1 MCKIKY
7 ANYYTD
13 EVNENEKFFDML
25 FVDIKNK
32 TFTFSTHVVEL
43 DVDSYY
49 DDGTENETLAT
60 YLPRNV
66 LMCLLDGLKLNG
78 FKEE

>member
-13 EVNENEKFFDML
+13 EVNENENFFDML

-49 DDGTENETLAT
+49 DDGTGNETLAT

>member
-1 MCKIKY
+1 MRKIKY

-13 EVNENEKFFDML
+13 EVNANEEFFDML
-25 FVDIKNK
+25 FVNIEKK
-32 TFTFSTHVVEL
+32 TFTFSTHAAEV

-49 DDGTENETLAT
+49 DDGTGNETLAT

>member
-1 MCKIKY
+1 MRKIKY

-32 TFTFSTHVVEL
+32 TFTFSTHVAEFS
-43 DVDSYY
+43 VDSYY
-49 DDGTENETLAT
+49 DDGTGNETLAT

-78 FKEE
+78 FKKE

>member
-13 EVNENEKFFDML
+13 EVNENKEFFNML
-25 FVDIKNK
+25 FIDIEKK
-32 TFTFSTHVVEL
+32 TFTFSAHVAEF

-49 DDGTENETLAT
+49 DDGTGNETLPT

-66 LMCLLDGLKLNG
+66 LMYLLDGLKLNG